1 MMNERDMKLAEKI
14 NEILGKPAH
23 YMSFVDIMEAL
34 VEVIENERAN

>member
-1 MMNERDMKLAEKI
+1 MMTEREMKLAEKI

-34 VEVIENERAN
+34 VKVIEDERSR